1 VYFTVN
7 YSSLQSRLN
16 YSFKDSVL
24 LTTALRHKSA
34 GKPNNERL
42 EFLGDALL
50 NAIVAD
56 TLYADSS
63 LSEGE
68 MTARRS
74 ALVQGKTLSEVAL
87 EIDLGSHLE
96 LGMGERKGA
105 VRASILEDAL
115 EALIGAVYLDSD
127 FNTCKQV
134 VTGLLQRRIQRLK
147 GSSSKDSK
155 TALQELMQAEKLDLP
170 EYHREAEQ
178 GPDHQRTFTVRCSV
192 NLYNLSATATAGS
205 RRLAEQLAA
214 EKVLEKIKQQTD
226 C

>member
-1 VYFTVN
+1 MKHVE
-7 YSSLQSRLN
+7 LQTRLS
-16 YSFKDSVL
+16 YSFNDDAL
-24 LTTALRHKSA
+24 LSTALRHKSA

-56 TLYADSS
+56 TLYVDES

-74 ALVQGKTLSEVAL
+74 QLVQGKTLSEIAIEL
-87 EIDLGSHLE
+87 DLAQHLE
-96 LGMGERKGA
+96 LGMGERKGP

-115 EALIGAVYLDSD
+115 EALIGAVFLDSD
-127 FNTCKQV
+127 YLQCKQV
-134 VTGLLQRRIQRLK
+134 VTRLLQQRLK
-147 GSSSKDSK
+147 LLAGSRNKDSK
-155 TALQELMQAEKLDLP
+155 TALQELMQAKKLALP

-178 GPDHQRTFTVRCSV
+178 GPDHERTFTVRCSV
-192 NLYNLSATATAGS
+192 KLYNLTATATAGS

-214 EKVLEKIKQQTD
+214 EKVLEQIQQQTKV
-226 C
+226 